1 MRCPEAHPTISTRV
15 STSRPDA
22 ITRLSS
28 SEPASDTSLAVAPAQ
43 QNKSTIV
50 RLRSFVCIADDA
62 PEKRVNM
69 SSPER
74 YVNPLPRRVH
84 KNNKHQTLPD
94 NNYQPNGLPQS
105 VLLSSHPW
113 SLIR

>member
-1 MRCPEAHPTISTRV
+1 MRSPEHYTSSPAISTRV

-74 YVNPLPRRVH
+74 YPG
-84 KNNKHQTLPD
+84 QE
-94 NNYQPNGLPQS
+94 
-105 VLLSSHPW
+105 
-113 SLIR
+113 

>member
-1 MRCPEAHPTISTRV
+1 MSSPEKCVNMSSPEQY
-15 STSRPDA
+15 
-22 ITRLSS
+22 LSS

-69 SSPER
+69 SSPE
-74 YVNPLPRRVH
+74 Y
-84 KNNKHQTLPD
+84 
-94 NNYQPNGLPQS
+94 Y
-105 VLLSSHPW
+105 
-113 SLIR
+113 